1 MKNTVTLLFAA
12 TTIALAVV
20 CAVQSRKAA
29 SLQTQLGALRG
40 DLEARSQEAEEAQ
53 AAQQRSEQQRQD
65 AAREADELAAQLRA
79 RQLAATN
86 LAVPAPAATPAPPEA
101 PKPGADRGGFGK
113 MLSTMMQDPDTREF
127 IRNQQRM
134 MMDQLYAPLVKQMG
148 LTPEEAARFKDLLA
162 DNMVKSAEKAS
173 SMFGGPAATNRTE
186 MLSSLTAEQKRFDE
200 LLKGLLGDARYTQYK
215 EYQETLGERTML
227 NQFKQQAGSDY
238 NLSDPQTE
246 ALLTFMKEEK
256 KSVAASTG
264 LPLND
269 TSQDPAKM
277 QALLADDKTDQLL
290 QAQETISQRV
300 YERARTIL
308 SPEQLQTLGKF
319 QTNQMQMTRMGL
331 SMARKMFAPD
341 QPAAPAATP
350 NPPAQ

>member
-29 SLQTQLGALRG
+29 SLQTQLAALRG
-40 DLEARSQEAEEAQ
+40 ELEARSQEVEEAQ

-65 AAREADELAAQLRA
+65 AAREVDELAAQLRA

-86 LAVPAPAATPAPPEA
+86 VPAPAAPAAAPEA

-113 MLSTMMQDPDTREF
+113 MLSTMMQDPDAREF

-134 MMDQLYAPLVKQMG
+134 TTDQLYAPLVKQMG
-148 LTPEEAARFKDLLA
+148 LTPEEAAAFKDLLA
-162 DNMVKSAEKAS
+162 DNMMKTAEKAFS
-173 SMFGGPAATNRTE
+173 ALSGTAATNRTE
-186 MLSSLTAEQKRFDE
+186 MLSSLAAEQKSFDE
-200 LLKGLLGDARYTQYK
+200 QVKLMLGDARYTQYK
-215 EYQETLGERTML
+215 EYQETLGERTLL

-256 KSVAASTG
+256 KSVAAATG

-269 TSQDPAKM
+269 TGHDPARM
-277 QALLADDKTDQLL
+277 QALLADDKADQLL
-290 QAQETISQRV
+290 QAQETINQRV

-319 QTNQMQMTRMGL
+319 QANQMQMTRMGR
-331 SMARKMFAPD
+331 SMAKKMFAPD
-341 QPAAPAATP
+341 KPAASAATP
-350 NPPAQ
+350 SPPAQ